1 VTFVPVVVDLPDR
14 QAGVFW
20 IRSLLFVNN
29 PAHQEHDYLSKEL
42 PSGSHYPVF
51 VDMGC

>member
-1 VTFVPVVVDLPDR
+1 MATFVPVVVE
-14 QAGVFW
+14 VF
-20 IRSLLFVNN
+20 RARLLRFVNN
-29 PAHQEHDYLSKEL
+29 QTHREFDYLSKEL